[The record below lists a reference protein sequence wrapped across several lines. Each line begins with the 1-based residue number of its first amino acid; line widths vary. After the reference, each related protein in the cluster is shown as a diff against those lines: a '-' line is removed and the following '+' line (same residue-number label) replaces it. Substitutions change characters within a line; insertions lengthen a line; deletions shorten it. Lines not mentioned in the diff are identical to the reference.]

1 MCSCQNPAS
10 MSLRPLRKLYNIKAL
25 RSLREIFFVTVQ
37 KA

>member
-10 MSLRPLRKLYNIKAL
+10 MSLRSLRKLYNIKAL
-25 RSLREIFFVTVQ
+25 RSLREISFVTVQ